1 MDCGNFQNL
10 ISSFLD
16 GELDARS
23 WEPVSLH
30 INGCEDCSRVYEDL
44 SAIISFCD
52 ESFTEDTL
60 PPNSQ
65 ALWCRINNIIET
77 EVAPEIEEERASHA
91 TPGRLASMWNST
103 FRLSPMQLASAVLGV
118 ALVSSL
124 LTVVAF
130 KNFSTPGDPVS
141 GSEGQP
147 SVFDKVLA
155 DLGLGE
161 SPRQRN
167 ERRIK
172 EQEASISYWK
182 ARVDQRRAQWNV
194 ETRDVFDRNLSEVDK
209 AVSEYSKMLRDNP
222 QDTISNEMLDSA
234 LKEKMELL
242 REFSEL

>member
-1 MDCGNFQNL
+1 
-10 ISSFLD
+10 
-16 GELDARS
+16 
-23 WEPVSLH
+23 
-30 INGCEDCSRVYEDL
+30 
-44 SAIISFCD
+44 
-52 ESFTEDTL
+52 
-60 PPNSQ
+60 
-65 ALWCRINNIIET
+65 
-77 EVAPEIEEERASHA
+77 
-91 TPGRLASMWNST
+91 
-103 FRLSPMQLASAVLGV
+103 MQLVSAVLGV

-130 KNFSTPGDPVS
+130 KNFSTVNDPVT
-141 GSEGQP
+141 GAEGQP

-161 SPRQRN
+161 SPRQKN

-172 EQEASISYWK
+172 EQEAAISYWK

-194 ETRDVFDRNLSEVDK
+194 ETRDVFDRNLSEIDK
-209 AVSEYSKMLRDNP
+209 AVNEYTNMLRDNP

>member
-10 ISSFLD
+10 ISAFLD
-16 GELDARS
+16 GELDAES

-30 INGCEDCSRVYEDL
+30 LRGCDDCNRVYEDL
-44 SAIISFCD
+44 SAIVSFCD
-52 ESFTEDTL
+52 ESFAEDAL

-77 EVAPEIEEERASHA
+77 EVAPELEEERASSA
-91 TPGRLASMWNST
+91 APGRFASMWHSS
-103 FRLSPMQLASAVLGV
+103 FRLSPMQLVSAILGV

-124 LTVVAF
+124 LTVIAF
-130 KNFSTPGDPVS
+130 KNFSTESDPLT
-141 GSEGQP
+141 GAEGQP

-161 SPRQRN
+161 SPRQKN
-167 ERRIK
+167 ERRIR
-172 EQEASISYWK
+172 EQEASIRYWK
-182 ARVDQRRAQWNV
+182 ARVDERRAQWNV
-194 ETRDVFDRNLSEVDK
+194 ETRDVFDRNLSEIDK
-209 AVSEYSKMLRDNP
+209 AVNEYTNMLRANP